1 MAGQRKPGA
10 PASTVEGA
18 CKAEH
23 DALCGQVP
31 PGQGRIV
38 ECLAAHGA
46 GLSPGCRDAILS
58 AK

>member
-1 MAGQRKPGA
+1 VRLQILR
-10 PASTVEGA
+10 A

-31 PGQGRIV
+31 PGQGRIIA
-38 ECLAAHGA
+38 CLAAHGA
-46 GLSPGCRDAILS
+46 ALSPGCRDAILS